1 MPVIGAAFDFAQ
13 NWTGQ
18 QAGKDTNMNRDDFY
32 IFQDEAGRIYAYT
45 ADSKTAW
52 EYIDKAIKLGL
63 RYRSEKN
70 GIATICTI
78 ITSK

>member
-1 MPVIGAAFDFAQ
+1 
-13 NWTGQ
+13 
-18 QAGKDTNMNRDDFY
+18 MNRDDFY

-63 RYRSEKN
+63 RYRREKN
-70 GIATICTI
+70 GIASICTI